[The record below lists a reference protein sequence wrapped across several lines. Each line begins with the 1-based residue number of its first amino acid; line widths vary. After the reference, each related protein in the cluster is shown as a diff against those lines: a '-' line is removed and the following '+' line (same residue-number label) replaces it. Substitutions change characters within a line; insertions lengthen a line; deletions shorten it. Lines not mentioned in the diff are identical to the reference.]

1 LNKYKFN
8 GIKVMT
14 ESKFKRVTLGFSSFL
29 IILAASLFS
38 YGASAQVLTI
48 PNTFTAGEPAV
59 AADVN
64 ANFDAVATA
73 VNGQVSTADVMTF
86 FLPDETAAAGDV
98 VGTAEL
104 TRHAAGVYLTADTTM
119 LDADG
124 AYTLW
129 WIIFNNPAACD
140 PAGCT
145 GDDFGTAAVEASVM
159 NATGRLADA
168 TGNATFN
175 AFLPV
180 GFMHTN
186 PSSGAG
192 RQLFGSGLQ
201 NVAGAVIHI
210 VIRAHGPSTGNIEQL
225 STVGAD
231 CVHET
236 ALTGCYDAQ
245 AIVFPDP
252 M

>member
-1 LNKYKFN
+1 
-8 GIKVMT
+8 MT
-14 ESKFKRVTLGFSSFL
+14 ESKIRKVLLVCSSFL

-38 YGASAQVLTI
+38 YSASAQVLTI
-48 PNTFTAGEPAV
+48 PNTFTAGEAAV
-59 AADVN
+59 AAEVN

-73 VNGQVSTADVMTF
+73 VNGQVSMADVMTF

-98 VGTAEL
+98 VGTAAL

-119 LDADG
+119 LGAGD

-145 GDDFGTAAVEASVM
+145 GGDLGTAAVEGSVM
-159 NATGRLADA
+159 NATGRDADA
-168 TGNATFN
+168 TGNATFS

-180 GFMHTN
+180 GFIHTN
-186 PSSGAG
+186 PSSGFG
-192 RQLFGSGLQ
+192 RQLFGPGLQ
-201 NVAGAVIHI
+201 NLAGAEIHV
-210 VIRAHGPSTGNIEQL
+210 VIRSHGPSTGNVEQI
-225 STVGAD
+225 STLLGD
-231 CVHET
+231 CVNE
-236 ALTGCYDAQ
+236 ASPSGCYDSQ
-245 AIVFPDP
+245 AIAFPRP